1 MKQAD
6 GRAVFKAT
14 MGHVFYIL
22 LLKRGARLGYLS
34 KYWGR
39 YWRLFITAVSFLMM
53 EAMCDLLQ
61 PTIMSKIVDVGV
73 AGKDLHYVLTRG
85 ALMLGVTAFGAV
97 SAITRN
103 IVSSNV
109 SQRFG
114 RDLRSDLYRKIQFFS
129 FENVDKFEAA
139 SLVTRLTNDI
149 TQVQNFVN
157 GLMRIFV
164 KAPLLC
170 IGGLVMA
177 FLLNPKMALVL
188 LAVVPIVGTIIFIS
202 MKTGYPFFIKVQQSL
217 DKVNGVMREYLT
229 GVRVVKAFNRFAYE
243 EKRFAAVNQELADN
257 SITAMRIMAVFS
269 PFINLTVN
277 ISIIA
282 VLWFGGFRVNNGAM
296 QVGQIIAFINYM
308 TQILFSLMMLSF
320 IFTNFVRA
328 KASSERIGKVLAE
341 ENTLKNPEAAVS
353 LEKVKG
359 RVDFENVSF
368 RYANASGEPVLK
380 NLSFS
385 CLPGETLGIIGS
397 TGSGKSTLVNLIPRF
412 YDVVS
417 GRVKVNGV
425 DVRYADTKELREK
438 IAVVP
443 QKTVLFT
450 GSILENLRWGKETAA
465 LEEIKEA
472 AAAAQAHSFIE
483 ALPEGYDTHLGRGG
497 VNLSGGQKQRVSIA
511 RALVRKPE
519 ILILDDCTSAVDVT
533 TELKIKEALRSYTER
548 LTCII
553 IAQRITSV
561 MDADKIL
568 VLDNGE
574 IAGMGTHE
582 ELMKTCE
589 VYSDIFHSQ
598 IGREGI

>member
-1 MKQAD
+1 M
-6 GRAVFKAT
+6 
-14 MGHVFYIL
+14 
-22 LLKRGARLGYLS
+22 LLKRGATLGYLS

-39 YWRLFITAVSFLMM
+39 YWQLFITAVSFLMM

-73 AGKDLHYVLTRG
+73 AGRDLHYVLTRG

-177 FLLNPKMALVL
+177 FLLNPQMALVL

-257 SITAMRIMAVFS
+257 SIAAMRIMAVFS

-328 KASSERIGKVLAE
+328 KASSERIDKVLAE
-341 ENTLKNPEAAVS
+341 ENTLENPEAAVS

-412 YDVVS
+412 YDVES

-465 LEEIKEA
+465 FEEIKEA

-483 ALPEGYDTHLGRGG
+483 TLPEGYDTHLGRGG

-574 IAGMGTHE
+574 IAGMGIHE
-582 ELMKTCE
+582 ALMDTCE
-589 VYSDIFHSQ
+589 VYRDIFHSQ

>member
-1 MKQAD
+1 ME
-6 GRAVFKAT
+6 
-14 MGHVFYIL
+14 
-22 LLKRGARLGYLS
+22 RGATLGYLL

-39 YWRLFITAVSFLMM
+39 YRRLFLTAVSFLMM
-53 EAMCDLLQ
+53 EAACDLLQ

-73 AGKDLHYVLTRG
+73 AGKDLRFVLTRG
-85 ALMLGVTAFGAV
+85 ALMLGVTALGAA

-109 SQRFG
+109 SQSFG
-114 RDLRSDLYRKIQFFS
+114 KDLRSDLYRKIQFFS

-139 SLVTRLTNDI
+139 SLVTRLTNDV

-157 GLMRIFV
+157 GMMRIFV

-170 IGGLVMA
+170 IGGLIMA
-177 FLLNPKMALVL
+177 FLLNPKMSLVL
-188 LAVVPIVGTIIFIS
+188 IAVVPIVSVIIFAS
-202 MKTGYPFFIKVQQSL
+202 MKTGYPFFMKVQKSL

-229 GVRVVKAFNRFAYE
+229 GVRVVKAFNRFEYE
-243 EKRFAAVNQELADN
+243 KERFAAVNQELADN

-277 ISIIA
+277 ISIVA
-282 VLWFGGFRVNNGAM
+282 VLWFGGFRVNTGTM

-328 KASSERIGKVLAE
+328 KASAERIGEVLAE
-341 ENTLKNPEAAVS
+341 ENTLENPESPSS
-353 LEKVKG
+353 LERFKG

-380 NLSFS
+380 NISF
-385 CLPGETLGIIGS
+385 CCMPGETLGIIGS

-412 YDVVS
+412 YDVES
-417 GRVKVNGV
+417 GQVRVNGINV
-425 DVRYADTKELREK
+425 KYADPGALREK

-450 GSILENLRWGKETAA
+450 GSIEENLRWGRESAGI
-465 LEEIKEA
+465 EEIREA

-483 ALPEGYDTHLGRGG
+483 TLPEQYQTHLGRGG

-533 TELKIKEALRSYTER
+533 TELKIKEALRKYSES

-582 ELMKTCE
+582 GLMGSCE
-589 VYSDIFHSQ
+589 VYRDIFHSQ